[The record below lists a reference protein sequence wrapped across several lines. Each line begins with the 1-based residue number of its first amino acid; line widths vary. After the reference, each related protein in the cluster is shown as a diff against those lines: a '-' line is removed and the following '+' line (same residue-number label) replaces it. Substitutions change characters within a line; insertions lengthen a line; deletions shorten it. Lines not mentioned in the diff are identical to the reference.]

1 LFDLVLCQKDG
12 NVVCFG
18 SAIVGEVASTSAT
31 SGEPPNA
38 SRGASASEV
47 SSGYPKEDSGSPP
60 EPNLMIVAWPT
71 GSRGESPDTEPEVR
85 LHQGFAT
92 ALRETS
98 FEASPFLDGARGIS
112 KGWEV
117 IKAH

>member
-1 LFDLVLCQKDG
+1 MLRREGLFDLVLCQKDG

-47 SSGYPKEDSGSPP
+47 SSGDPKGGFG
-60 EPNLMIVAWPT
+60 LPT
-71 GSRGESPDTEPEVR
+71 GAKSKDCGSVRLGGITHRAGEAPLGASSSRRPARHLPSLTEPE
-85 LHQGFAT
+85 
-92 ALRETS
+92 
-98 FEASPFLDGARGIS
+98 ASARMG
-112 KGWEV
+112 V
-117 IKAH
+117 H

>member
-1 LFDLVLCQKDG
+1 MLRREGLFDLVLCQKDG

-47 SSGYPKEDSGSPP
+47 SSGDPKGGFGLS
-60 EPNLMIVAWPT
+60 T
-71 GSRGESPDTEPEVR
+71 GAKSKDCGLADW
-85 LHQGFAT
+85 LQ
-92 ALRETS
+92 
-98 FEASPFLDGARGIS
+98 RGIPCHRAGGEAPLGLRNS
-112 KGWEV
+112 SEGDQLRS
-117 IKAH
+117 ISLP